1 MNFGA
6 AAGVPPD
13 SGAASLR
20 VVPVGDRR
28 ALDMFVRLPA
38 RLYRSISNYVPPLTL
53 ERRDALN
60 PGKNPYFEHARAS
73 FWLALRGVEPV
84 GRISA
89 QVDRLYLERYR
100 DDTGHFG
107 FLDAEDDPA
116 VFRAL
121 TQTAEQWLR
130 DQGMRRALGP
140 FSLSVNEE
148 CGLMVDG
155 FAEHSVL
162 MMGWSPPYAAA
173 RVEELGYAKA
183 KDLVAYDY
191 DVLNAPPMDP
201 KGLFGRLAA
210 KQGLKIRKIDM
221 KRYRQ
226 DVHDILAVF
235 NDAWADNWGFVP
247 LTEAEIEHTA
257 KSLRP
262 LVWPEVVWI
271 AELNGEPV
279 GMIVAM
285 PNLNEAIRGLGGAL
299 LPFGWAR
306 LLWRLKVAGV
316 RTGRLALFGVRR
328 RLRGTSLGG
337 AIALLLLESLR
348 SGGRG
353 RGAVRC
359 ELSWVL
365 EDNTAMRRL
374 IEGVGGR
381 VYKTYRIY
389 EKALA

>member
-1 MNFGA
+1 MNRNTA
-6 AAGVPPD
+6 AAAPRET
-13 SGAASLR
+13 AAALR
-20 VVPVGDRR
+20 IAAVEDRH
-28 ALDMFVRLPA
+28 ALDAFIHLPA
-38 RLYRSISNYVPPLTL
+38 RLYRSVPNYVPPLAL

-60 PGKNPYFEHARAS
+60 PKKNPYFRHAKAR
-73 FWLALRGVEPV
+73 FWLAWRGDLPV

-89 QVDRLYLERYR
+89 QIDDLYLARYQ
-100 DDTGHFG
+100 DAAGHFG

-121 TQTAEQWLR
+121 TAAAEGWLKG
-130 DQGMRRALGP
+130 QGMRRALGP
-140 FSLSVNEE
+140 FSLSINEE
-148 CGLMVDG
+148 CGLLVDG
-155 FAEHSVL
+155 FDQHSVL
-162 MMGWSPPYAAA
+162 MMGWSPPYAGA
-173 RVEELGYAKA
+173 RLEAEGYAKVR
-183 KDLVAYDY
+183 DLVAYDY
-191 DVLNAPPMDP
+191 DVINAPPMDP
-201 KGLFGRLAA
+201 RGLFKRLAA
-210 KQGLKIRKIDM
+210 KEGLAIRMIDM
-221 KRYRQ
+221 KRYRE
-226 DVHDILAVF
+226 DVRDILEVF

-257 KSLRP
+257 NSLRP

-271 AELNGEPV
+271 AELKGEPV

-285 PNLNEAIRGLGGAL
+285 PNLNEAIRDLGGRL
-299 LPFGWAR
+299 LPFGWAK
-306 LLWRLKVAGV
+306 LLWRLKVTGV
-316 RTGRLALFGVRR
+316 KTGRLALFGVRR

-348 SGGRG
+348 TGGRG